1 MILNHMEQSIALY
14 LVLAF
19 SALTAG
25 ISKSGVPG
33 IAMLGAVFVPLVM
46 PAKLSTGYVLP
57 FLLFADIIAV
67 TYWRRSAILRYIA
80 ALLPAMFSGIIAGFF
95 LMDRIPDAIY
105 GKVLGSIVIL
115 LLIVDAVCRHL
126 NIRIPE
132 NSRVFARSMGFLAG
146 VMTMLA
152 NAAGPVMM
160 LYLLTM
166 NISKEQFVGTS
177 AWIYFAVNV
186 FKVPFSVALG
196 LMTPDSFGVNLML
209 LPCVILGSII
219 GVRLMRGISGPMFE
233 KMMRAMVLLGGLKL
247 FF

>member
-1 MILNHMEQSIALY
+1 MEQSVGFY

-19 SALTAG
+19 SALMAG

-33 IAMLGAVFVPLVM
+33 MGMLGTVFVPLVM
-46 PAKLSTGYVLP
+46 SAKLSTGYVLP

-67 TYWRRSAILRYIA
+67 AYWRRAVVMRYII
-80 ALLPAMFSGIIAGFF
+80 ALLPAMFVGIVVGFF

-115 LLIVDAVCRHL
+115 LLVMDAVCRHL

-132 NSRVFARSMGFLAG
+132 NSRLFAWSMGFLAG

-152 NAAGPVMM
+152 NAAGPAMM
-160 LYLLTM
+160 LYLLAM
-166 NISKEQFVGTS
+166 KISKEQFVGTG
-177 AWIYFAVNV
+177 AWIYFAINA
-186 FKVPFSVALG
+186 FKVPFSVTLG
-196 LMTPDSFGVNLML
+196 LMTPDSLSVNCML
-209 LPCVILGSII
+209 LPCVILGSVV
-219 GVRLMRGISGPMFE
+219 GVHLMRRISGPLFE
-233 KMMRAMVLLGGLKL
+233 KMMRVMVLIGGIKL